1 MDMGINERI
10 RSCFVVEVAK
20 EKRDGRDVVV
30 LIDST
35 HSRYYID
42 PADIE
47 RTGFDRWI
55 EKKFMAGVAQTV
67 TVFRYEVV
75 GEGVDRDSWIRE
87 VYGVS

>member
-1 MDMGINERI
+1 MNIGDNERI
-10 RSCFVVEVAK
+10 RSCFVVEVAR
-20 EKRDGRDVVV
+20 EKRDGKDAIV

-35 HSRYYID
+35 HGRYYVD
-42 PADIE
+42 PDAAAT
-47 RTGFDRWI
+47 TGFDRWM

-87 VYGVS
+87 FYGVG